1 MSTGRFFFTSE
12 ILNIFAWNWKLI
24 EQKYLGL
31 QWHFWVSNFW
41 TFVTS
46 EDICQFKLQQQS
58 RYQIQP
64 QTFTEETYLPLN
76 IKILCSGVCG
86 KVCQSPDAKN
96 TSEKHFINHGHGQT
110 VQWQQIFLGQLWID
124 NIQCSLY
131 LDLWCQ
137 EICSLIFQTQMFTQ
151 CLMK

>member
-58 RYQIQP
+58 RYQTQL

-76 IKILCSGVCG
+76 IKILCNGVCG
-86 KVCQSPDAKN
+86 M
-96 TSEKHFINHGHGQT
+96 
-110 VQWQQIFLGQLWID
+110 WQGMPE
-124 NIQCSLY
+124 S
-131 LDLWCQ
+131 WCQ
-137 EICSLIFQTQMFTQ
+137 EYLREAVHKSWSRSDCTMATNISWSTLNRQHSV
-151 CLMK
+151 